1 MDATSRKLIRR
12 ARLRR
17 SHERHARTTA
27 KGFNKK
33 RQAHE
38 EPQPEA
44 YQHMCDSDQLLTSI
58 DASHSTVPSLPSL
71 SDSQSLTAK
80 HKNHKHQRRSRV
92 SKGCLSDSYE
102 PACKE
107 YSDGKLSRGGN
118 TSDTAVVCS
127 RQPPALVEKP
137 RRRMR
142 TRRPTQPDS
151 DDAPEEQLHSLALSQ
166 MLKQKTED
174 LNLPDETLQ
183 EIKEMS
189 GRLKIVNWLLDSG
202 TVPLC
207 AGSKVSTNSTY
218 TTSSGNLVVVR
229 RSSNNWFDAPR
240 FVTREFSP
248 VSLNSELKSDFE
260 EELSSLT

>member
-1 MDATSRKLIRR
+1 MFFVVDIFNKQVNHFIRQWLLLRMDATSRKLIRR

-127 RQPPALVEKP
+127 RQPPALVPAKN
-137 RRRMR
+137 
-142 TRRPTQPDS
+142 S
-151 DDAPEEQLHSLALSQ
+151 YGS
-166 MLKQKTED
+166 
-174 LNLPDETLQ
+174 
-183 EIKEMS
+183 
-189 GRLKIVNWLLDSG
+189 IVVMICD
-202 TVPLC
+202 
-207 AGSKVSTNSTY
+207 Y
-218 TTSSGNLVVVR
+218 R
-229 RSSNNWFDAPR
+229 
-240 FVTREFSP
+240 
-248 VSLNSELKSDFE
+248 LNSKKFVHDDCTCFVRFTQASYKRRGFNKSR
-260 EELSSLT
+260 L